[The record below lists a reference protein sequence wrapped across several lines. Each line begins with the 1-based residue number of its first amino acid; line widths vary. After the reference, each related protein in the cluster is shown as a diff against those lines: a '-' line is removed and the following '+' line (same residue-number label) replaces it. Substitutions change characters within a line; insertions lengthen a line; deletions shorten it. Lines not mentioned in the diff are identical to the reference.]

1 MRRLVGAGLAALLAG
16 CLSAQADLEALVDQ
30 LGSQDPKIRSQAYNE
45 LQRRRAPES
54 ISLLGKKIGSMPFPS
69 QQQAIW
75 LLQQQNGEPVKAV
88 WRKLVDADTP
98 YLRIAGAA
106 HLHNL
111 GDRSHLAVLAKG
123 LQELPADQRVQA
135 INLVW
140 NIDDER
146 VLTAIRAWIA
156 PGAPPEA
163 IRQALQYLGSVEK
176 ARNEAT
182 IQAAK
187 SVLGD
192 AHVGAKAAALA
203 SLVVWGEPGQGA
215 ALAELI
221 RATPDQLGPIRTI
234 LERSAKLEPVLVDA
248 IVDALQQARNKFEVT
263 LTGSLLQRSAPD
275 KAIAALRP
283 LLAHDNQEIRTGALE
298 ALAAIPGALDA
309 KMLAQMLTT
318 GDTQQQ
324 LVAAD
329 TLRRMD
335 DLSGLPR
342 VLAVLSKDGAQKPEA
357 ARVLSKFRCKAA
369 GAAMLDLLDDQ
380 DQQVRQAAWNGLQN
394 LLREL
399 FPYRK
404 FDFAKCG
411 YDPNSPTRGTGIAAL
426 RAFWA
431 AATK

>member
-1 MRRLVGAGLAALLAG
+1 MRIAIRALLASVVSG
-16 CLSAQADLEALVDQ
+16 LLSAQADLEALVDQ
-30 LGSQDPKIRSQAYNE
+30 LGSQDPKVRSQAYNE
-45 LQRRRAPES
+45 LQRRRAPEMVP
-54 ISLLGKKIGSMPFPS
+54 LLGKKIGSMPLTS
-69 QQQAIW
+69 QQQGIW
-75 LLQQQNGEPVKAV
+75 LLQQHNGEPVKAV

-111 GDRSHLAVLAKG
+111 GDRTHIAVLAKG
-123 LQELPADQRVQA
+123 LQELPAEQRVQT
-135 INLVW
+135 ISLLW

-146 VLTAIRAWIA
+146 VLAAIRAWIQ
-156 PGAPPEA
+156 PGAQPEA
-163 IRQALQYLGSVEK
+163 IRQSLQYLGTVEK

-192 AHVGAKAAALA
+192 AHVGARAAALA
-203 SLVVWGEPGQGA
+203 SLVAWGESGQSA
-215 ALAELI
+215 PLAELI

-234 LERSAKLEPVLVDA
+234 LEKSAKLEPVLIEA
-248 IVDALQQARNKFEVT
+248 IVDALQQARNKFEIT

-283 LLAHDNQEIRTGALE
+283 LLAHENQEIRTGALE
-298 ALAAIPGALDA
+298 ALSAIPGALDA

-335 DLSGLPR
+335 DLTGLPR
-342 VLAVLSKDGAQKPEA
+342 VIAVLSKDGAQKPEA

-369 GAAMLDLLDDQ
+369 GAAMLDLLDDP

-404 FDFAKCG
+404 FEFTKCG
-411 YDPNSPTRGTGIAAL
+411 YEPNSPSRSAGIAAL
-426 RAFWA
+426 RAFWT